1 MLTRTALYF
10 AFLLFVVSIG
20 GTLRGWPLLAFWL
33 LAIFTQIEVDNKR
46 IRSMLKNHNGL
57 AFLRVIFPEITHMQL
72 AVDDLSPKRLAR
84 KLPMWIISGIFVL
97 FNIWSGGK
105 MIREI
110 FIAMRLQPVFS
121 LSIAMG
127 FSFLLALIGL
137 LGKSNEENDE
147 GAWFVNINRL
157 IMLLLTAIVFI
168 LIGVFRK

>member
-1 MLTRTALYF
+1 LYF

-46 IRSMLKNHNGL
+46 IRSMLKNHKGL
-57 AFLRVIFPEITHMQL
+57 AFLRLIFPEITNMQP
-72 AVDDLSPKRLAR
+72 AADDLLPKRLAR

-105 MIREI
+105 TIREI
-110 FIAMRLQPVFS
+110 FVAMRLQPVFS
-121 LSIAMG
+121 LSIAIS

-137 LGKSNEENDE
+137 LGKSDEENNKD
-147 GAWFVNINRL
+147 ASFVNINRV

-168 LIGVFRK
+168 LIGIFRK